1 MNCWTPAS
9 DSDSALVLIKSIER
23 AGDKTY
29 KIINTF
35 EPSCFMDIEAWKDS
49 GTGMRPQAYYD
60 YKKKKVE
67 KTVERILKVFPQYKG
82 RLKVIDS
89 ASILTFRDYLNSP
102 DGSAYGIKQ
111 KVGQYNL
118 VGKLPLRNLYAAG
131 QSALLPGIVGAMMSS
146 FIVARSILKED
157 QYNRFLSQ
165 NLCN

>member
-1 MNCWTPAS
+1 
-9 DSDSALVLIKSIER
+9 
-23 AGDKTY
+23 
-29 KIINTF
+29 
-35 EPSCFMDIEAWKDS
+35 MDIEAWKDS
-49 GTGMRPQAYYD
+49 STGMRPQAYYD

-89 ASILTFRDYLNSP
+89 ASMLTFRDYLNSP

-118 VGKLPLRNLYAAG
+118 VGKLHLRNLYAAG
-131 QSALLPGIVGAMMSS
+131 QSSLLPGIVGAMMSS
-146 FIVARSILKED
+146 FIVARSIIKED